1 MDGIQEHEKYGNDGS
16 QHEVVGKAVVQGS
29 ETISKFLNAAIDVSF
44 FFFGKSFNSSS
55 SWILMEFEIFFL
67 GAQNCG

>member
-44 FFFGKSFNSSS
+44 FFLVKVL
-55 SWILMEFEIFFL
+55 IVQVREF
-67 GAQNCG
+67 